1 MKIFASNLLIMSA
14 IALLITISGCTQ
26 QEVEP
31 DPADQVLGV
40 YGGTNYTESI
50 NGVAQSIDLTNAL
63 IKDNVTISMDVAKKS
78 ASVIAI
84 VLRISQRDS
93 TGVMQTY
100 TDTYDTID
108 LKAMSNGE
116 FDMQNA
122 GVSVGQIGNSTLKLQ
137 ETYSDNDE
145 NGSPLQVTVTIAAKK
160 M

>member
-1 MKIFASNLLIMSA
+1 MKTFASNLLIMSFF
-14 IALLITISGCTQ
+14 ALVVVVSGCTQ

-40 YGGTNYTESI
+40 YSGTTYTESI

-63 IKDNVTISMDVAKKS
+63 IKDNITISMDVAKKS
-78 ASVIAI
+78 ASVVAI

-93 TGVMQTY
+93 TGAMQTY

-108 LKAMSNGE
+108 LKAMGNGE

-122 GVSVGQIGNSTLKLQ
+122 GISIGQVGNGLLKLQ
-137 ETYSDNDE
+137 ETYADSDE
-145 NGSPLQVTVTIAAKK
+145 NGNELSVTVTIAAKK
-160 M
+160 